1 MNVHTTEE
9 EKDVDLMI
17 QCSRENMGDKRFS
30 FVNWLVLLLAA
41 ISLLYLS
48 AYLFFRLS
56 LSLSHIALYL
66 LFPFFL
72 LSLRLILL
80 LVCVNSRI
88 ADMLSSSCPDTWNP
102 TKSFLHLHTAYMY
115 SPRVKKK
122 VCVCLLQ
129 QRKRDPAH
137 IYSKGAS
144 RGANTHSCFVWLLAH
159 DSVRV

>member
-1 MNVHTTEE
+1 MYTWRKKKRTWTWWYSAAERTWATRGSRLLTGSCSCWLPSRYYISRHTY
-9 EKDVDLMI
+9 
-17 QCSRENMGDKRFS
+17 FS
-30 FVNWLVLLLAA
+30 A
-41 ISLLYLS
+41 SLYLS
-48 AYLFFRLS
+48 T
-56 LSLSHIALYL
+56 IAI
-66 LFPFFL
+66 FVNSFFL

-129 QRKRDPAH
+129 QRKRDPTH
-137 IYSKGAS
+137 IYIAKERAGEQTRTRVPS
-144 RGANTHSCFVWLLAH
+144 
-159 DSVRV
+159 DS